1 MDLNYKVVYTDSA
14 IDDLNSI
21 LSYLNGY
28 GNPNILIH
36 FKKEISFSQS
46 YRVIFRQ
53 YGYDYRKMIVRN
65 YIFVYYVDEIKNELI
80 IFRIALLFCKKEE
93 IKMHINKLKEKLDIK
108 IQQKYDKFIEKLMK
122 LI

>member
-36 FKKEISFSQS
+36 FKKEISNKLEVIKSFPQS

-53 YGYDYRKMIVRN
+53 HGYKLYLCLLCRWDKKWIDYI
-65 YIFVYYVDEIKNELI
+65 
-80 IFRIALLFCKKEE
+80 
-93 IKMHINKLKEKLDIK
+93 
-108 IQQKYDKFIEKLMK
+108 
-122 LI
+122 